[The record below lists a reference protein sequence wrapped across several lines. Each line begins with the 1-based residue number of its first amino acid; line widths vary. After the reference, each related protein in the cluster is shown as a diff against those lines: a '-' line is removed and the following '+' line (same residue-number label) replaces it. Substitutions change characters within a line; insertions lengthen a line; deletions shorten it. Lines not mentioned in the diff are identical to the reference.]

1 MIIGKETVREAV
13 HGHTTVGATAVKLTD
28 LEFVANKG
36 VMFRAPGTSDPGG
49 GNTAPIWVGFNASV
63 TADSTASGGFPIL
76 PGSAILLPIDRPN
89 LVWVISTAPSQDIA
103 WIII

>member
-13 HGHTTVGATAVKLTD
+13 HGHTTVGATAVQLTT
-28 LEFVANKG
+28 LEFTANKG

-63 TADSTASGGFPIL
+63 KADSSSGGGFPIL
-76 PGSAILLPIDRPN
+76 PGAVILIPIDRPN
-89 LVWVISTAPSQDIA
+89 LIWVISTAPDQDIA